1 MLTKHMQN
9 LVFWQYYS
17 INAINQWLSYIFNIF
32 DRYGL
37 VTDYDYTDYFNSLD
51 TRVAKRTDG
60 YNDVSSG
67 LEIGVINFSFEFD
80 VDLIFINLYIII
92 SILDKY
98 SFYSLFWLRDLLVYQ
113 QLPRRCMS
121 TISRQKLMITRIL
134 QIPWKQDI
142 QLWAKITK
150 VLTTIKL
157 KHVLR

>member
-80 VDLIFINLYIII
+80 VDLILIYEYLYHNF
-92 SILDKY
+92 DN
-98 SFYSLFWLRDLLVYQ
+98 W
-113 QLPRRCMS
+113 
-121 TISRQKLMITRIL
+121 
-134 QIPWKQDI
+134 
-142 QLWAKITK
+142 
-150 VLTTIKL
+150 
-157 KHVLR
+157 